1 MEEVVQVLLLDDEGS
16 WFGSFLFPAAFLY
29 DRYNEALFCFGSVRA
44 CRHLAFPATVSFL
57 GYVDLSKA
65 MCIGLD
71 EGYLGYV
78 HIDFLDCRPPCSHER
93 TGQLQQKASLLDACE
108 LLRHQSNILLSQWSG
123 GCTNKYKELKQ
134 FPDMP
139 YKRGH
144 FYLITR
150 FPPLFNTNVHTP
162 TYAFSCSCFTG

>member
-1 MEEVVQVLLLDDEGS
+1 MRVLGLVGFFFQRHFCTIVIMRHCFVLAA
-16 WFGSFLFPAAFLY
+16 FGRAGIWHFQRRFLFGVCGPLESY
-29 DRYNEALFCFGSVRA
+29 VYRFGR
-44 CRHLAFPATVSFL
+44 
-57 GYVDLSKA
+57 
-65 MCIGLD
+65 
-71 EGYLGYV
+71 YLGYV

-93 TGQLQQKASLLDACE
+93 TGQLQQKASLPDACE